1 MICPHRESPHTVVGV
16 GSPTPPPG
24 QTDASP
30 DSPTLAPQASGGISP
45 APPVRTLTLRVP
57 RPRLPKLALP
67 IALVRTDD
75 DGRSGRAGRPGS
87 DSGRGL
93 ARLTVIPA
101 VAMIAWLVPGLP
113 LLLAGSLMFWTM
125 ALGSGAVSL
134 LAVTGLAGSCTV
146 AHGRVLLDQSGD
158 QTADTPEA
166 DDEIAATA
174 AEPMPG
180 SLPPTRERSILVH
193 LQESAEPEDVND
205 NPGAV
210 VPVESE
216 PSEDDGTGQ
225 LPARPR

>member
-1 MICPHRESPHTVVGV
+1 MDNRSQLDWSGRPDRAGV
-16 GSPTPPPG
+16 GS
-24 QTDASP
+24 
-30 DSPTLAPQASGGISP
+30 
-45 APPVRTLTLRVP
+45 
-57 RPRLPKLALP
+57 
-67 IALVRTDD
+67 
-75 DGRSGRAGRPGS
+75 
-87 DSGRGL
+87 
-93 ARLTVIPA
+93 A
-101 VAMIAWLVPGLP
+101 VAGGSAARWVVSLP

-134 LAVTGLAGSCTV
+134 LAVTGLAGTCTV
-146 AHGRVLLDQSGD
+146 THNRMLLDQSGD
-158 QTADTPEA
+158 QPADDPEA
-166 DDEIAATA
+166 DGEVSATA

-180 SLPPTRERSILVH
+180 YLPPARERSILVH